1 MILAEWSEP
10 NETDGKVHQRL
21 QEVTGA
27 IERAESAL
35 RQAYEAEQLYSL
47 RVAMRRVR
55 SMLKPVGSH
64 RARRFRKIWGGFAA
78 VTNRA
83 RDWDVFLLTAGELL
97 TKAQL
102 ARFERNHAKEVRRCH
117 EDVVEM
123 VGSGHWRRHLED
135 WKDYLNRPGRG
146 TGSVGGW
153 VSLDLTLGR
162 ARSALQT
169 ALGLGDDHSWH
180 RFRITVKEVRY
191 QAESMAGSDGTDRS
205 AQQVIEDCKV
215 LQSLLGNWHD
225 SVVQLQMLEEWDETP
240 EHLCLRQLIEE
251 RRTQPLEEIRQTVTD
266 HPLFGPSAGE

>member
-1 MILAEWSEP
+1 MILAEWSKP
-10 NETDGKVHQRL
+10 KETDGKVHQRL

-35 RQAYEAEQLYSL
+35 RQGYRAEQLYSL

-102 ARFERNHAKEVRRCH
+102 ARFERNHAQEVRSCR
-117 EDVVEM
+117 EAVVEL
-123 VGSGHWRRHLED
+123 VESGHWRRHLGD
-135 WKDYLNRPGRG
+135 WKNYLNRFGAG
-146 TGSVGGW
+146 AGGW
-153 VSLDLTLGR
+153 VSLDLALGK
-162 ARSALQT
+162 ARTALQT
-169 ALGLGDDHSWH
+169 ALRLGDDHSWH

-215 LQSLLGNWHD
+215 LQSLLGSWHD